1 MHVGKVAME
10 FFGAYSTSKHSNVSL
25 HFFLLF
31 SVGKVAMEFFGAYS
45 MSKHS
50 IEAYSD
56 ALRQEMFK
64 WGVKVSIIQPSGFAT
79 GTSIGFF

>member
-1 MHVGKVAME
+1 
-10 FFGAYSTSKHSNVSL
+10 
-25 HFFLLF
+25 
-31 SVGKVAMEFFGAYS
+31 MEFFGAYS

-79 GTSIGFF
+79 GTSIRVFLMEF